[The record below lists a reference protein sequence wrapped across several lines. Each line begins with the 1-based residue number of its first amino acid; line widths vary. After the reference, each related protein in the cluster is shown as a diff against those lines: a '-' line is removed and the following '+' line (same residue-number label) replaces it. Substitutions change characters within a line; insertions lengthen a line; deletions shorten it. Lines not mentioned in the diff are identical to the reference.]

1 MSLFNFFSK
10 KIDTD
15 LLKLSQITYGG
26 EFYYNLRKYRQKEI
40 NVENTK
46 FNKIS
51 DTLLQRI
58 GNNKFFSYK
67 NENNGF
73 VSCVFENIK
82 TGDLVIGFR
91 GTERPG
97 LGENMNDLISLG
109 KDVQA
114 DINLVACVFDEQFFD
129 AYDFYKLVKTQYPS
143 AKISIVGQSLGGAL
157 AQITA
162 AKIYSVTEEKV
173 KTYTY
178 NAPGCKHLLEL
189 YGCNIKANYSFI
201 TNYAVMN
208 DWCGMFGEKV
218 GETYL
223 IPPIPLNKVET
234 DSTADIL
241 NNILLTSHEGIF
253 EYSGKVIKK
262 PDNFSQQE
270 GLALWFFDEN
280 NPVKEIGSI
289 SDYINTNFPQ
299 FSSPQLETVGKT
311 VQNGEN
317 MVQKDNNTSFL
328 EFSAQLQAAATNFIN
343 EQIEKINEIIN
354 KNTIGMISQFLE
366 KTFSELTPDNLK
378 SALKFLQKERIH
390 KSHPEYFE
398 SLTKLSKQL

>member
-15 LLKLSQITYGG
+15 LLRLSQITYGG

-46 FNKIS
+46 FDKIS

-67 NENNGF
+67 NDNSGF
-73 VSCVFENIK
+73 VSSVFENIK
-82 TGDLVIGFR
+82 TGDLVIGYR

-97 LGENMNDLISLG
+97 LGENMNDIISLG
-109 KDVQA
+109 KDVQT
-114 DINLVACVFDEQFFD
+114 DINLITCVFDEQFSD
-129 AYDFYKLVKTQYPS
+129 AYDFYKLVRTQFPNK
-143 AKISIVGQSLGGAL
+143 KITIVGQSLGGAL

-162 AKIYSVTEEKV
+162 AKIYSVTNEKV

-178 NAPGCKHLLEL
+178 NAPGCKQLLEL

-234 DSTADIL
+234 DSTTDIL

-262 PDNFSQQE
+262 PDNFNQPE
-270 GLALWFFDEN
+270 GLALWFFDVN
-280 NPVKEIGSI
+280 NPVKDIGNI

-299 FSSPQLETVGKT
+299 LSSPQLETAGMIA
-311 VQNGEN
+311 QNGEN
-317 MVQKDNNTSFL
+317 VIQKDNNASFQ
-328 EFSAQLQAAATNFIN
+328 EFSAQLQATATNFIN
-343 EQIEKINEIIN
+343 EQIDKINEIIN

-366 KTFSELTPDNLK
+366 KTFSELTADNLK

-390 KSHPEYFE
+390 KSHLEYFE
-398 SLTKLSKQL
+398 SLKKLSKQL